1 MSLQGILEQ
10 AGSLVAV
17 GAMTVAVVALVLLVN
32 AWRADRR
39 KKLRRLLTVYGVY
52 LASVALSAAVQAGM
66 VSRALNVASDLL
78 QALAVVAL
86 ASTALFE
93 VALPLVRIRV
103 LDLTADLV
111 TGAAY
116 LVVTAAVLSGAG
128 LDFTSVLAASTVM
141 AAVLTISL
149 QSTLGNLVGGL
160 ALQLE
165 GSVRVGDW
173 VQFEGGRV
181 GRVASV
187 RWRHA
192 ELETRDGD
200 TIIVPNALLLQ
211 QSFTLLGR
219 HPGAPV
225 RHRQWVHFNV
235 DFRASP
241 REVVRVVEEAI
252 RASPIPHMA
261 ADPPPDVVC
270 VDLARDSWATYAV
283 RYWLTDLMADAVAD
297 SVVRARVHAAL
308 RRARIPLA
316 RPSHTQFQYQEGEGS
331 WAARESARQE
341 RALAAL
347 KGVDLFSSLTDTEV
361 RDLARHLWWCPFDA
375 GEVIT
380 RQGAVAHW
388 LYILHSGTVEV
399 VTEVEGAAPRV
410 VSTIEAPGFFG
421 EMGLLTGEPRLASVI
436 AVIPVVCYRLDKRDF
451 ERVLTRR
458 PEIADDLSPVLA
470 HRRVELLA
478 VRENLDAA
486 ARAAREHTERARILG
501 RIREFFGLG

>member
-10 AGSLVAV
+10 AGSLAAV
-17 GAMTVAVVALVLLVN
+17 GAMTVAVLALVLLVN
-32 AWRADRR
+32 AWRPDRR
-39 KKLRRLLTVYGVY
+39 RKLRRLLTLYALY

-66 VSRALNVASDLL
+66 FGRALDVASDLL

-86 ASTALFE
+86 TSTALFE

-103 LDLTADLV
+103 LDLTADLL

-128 LDFTSVLAASTVM
+128 LDFTSVLAASTVV

-165 GSVRVGDW
+165 GSIHVGDW
-173 VQFEGGRV
+173 VQLEGGRV
-181 GRVASV
+181 GRVASI

-200 TIIVPNALLLQ
+200 TIVVPNALLLQ

-219 HPGAPV
+219 HSGGGV
-225 RHRQWVHFNV
+225 QHRQWVYFNV
-235 DFRASP
+235 DFRTSP
-241 REVVRVVEEAI
+241 RDVMRVVEEAV
-252 RASPIPHMA
+252 RASPIPHVA
-261 ADPPPDVVC
+261 ESPPPDVVC
-270 VDLARDSWATYAV
+270 VELARDSWATYAV
-283 RYWLTDLMADAVAD
+283 RYWLTDLMVDVAVD
-297 SVVRARVHAAL
+297 TVVRARVHAAL

-316 RPSHTQFQYQEGEGS
+316 RPSHTYFQHDEDQAAV
-331 WAARESARQE
+331 AAREAARHE

-347 KGVDLFSSLTDTEV
+347 KGVDLFSPLTDAEV
-361 RDLARHLWWCPFDA
+361 HDLAHHLWWCPFDA

-380 RQGAVAHW
+380 RQGSVAHW
-388 LYILHSGTVEV
+388 LYILQSGTVEV

-436 AVIPVVCYRLDKRDF
+436 AVTPVVCYRLDKRDF
-451 ERVLTRR
+451 QRVLTHR
-458 PEIADDLSPVLA
+458 PEIADDLTPVLA
-470 HRRVELLA
+470 HRRVELLG

-486 ARAAREHTERARILG
+486 ARAAREHSERARILG